1 MTIRQYRSVRQL
13 PYSILSNCEDGF
25 SEQLYAQAILLL
37 SVSLTSGTGTTRDA
51 YIPPPHYFS
60 FLATLAVHPLL
71 TTRTTDTAKQAVADD
86 ALRYLRHLIKLVG
99 PKNAELDQAFRFT
112 EAKRHAGSRNKR
124 IKSRNSAGP
133 DDGLQVDPD
142 VIKSTYATSESLWS
156 NADDFWN
163 IVGWAFNC
171 SVAYPHR
178 WRRWKVWLEMM
189 LDVLEIDLERH
200 AKNVTV
206 PQSMFAQYLAPFSDA
221 GRNSKRNL
229 MRALLADGK
238 QKSLNEFGEIWQNET
253 KAPKKAKDEDVVRKR
268 KRNDLDLENGDFGD
282 YGDESSDEDCNTA
295 ASGRRSRSATAKPSR
310 AASPNEDSDSPM
322 RDVESIGIDTFGGPS
337 SLHIRG
343 RLVALLVRLCSLDPA
358 GAIFL
363 DVEEL
368 FDLLTEFIRPL
379 PLAVF
384 EYFACPPQHYL
395 DANAQS
401 SLVQMLLR
409 PLFQGSGAPNYDENT
424 LTQDVF
430 ETCFAPFPAGTTSP
444 SDNAKV
450 SVAIE
455 SLLRLLWRNGGLVAR
470 QSLGDAVRQGI
481 KARKDKVAWDGRRR
495 VGVKA
500 LEEETAVEVLECSV
514 ERMESILELVSRS
527 GAS

>member
-1 MTIRQYRSVRQL
+1 MTIRRYRSVRQL

-37 SVSLTSGTGTTRDA
+37 SVSLTSGTGMTRDA

-124 IKSRNSAGP
+124 VKTRTSAGP
-133 DDGLQVDPD
+133 DDGLQIDPD

-171 SVAYPHR
+171 SVVYPTR

-200 AKNVTV
+200 TKDGTV
-206 PQSMFAQYLAPFSDA
+206 SQSMFAQYLAPFSDA

-268 KRNDLDLENGDFGD
+268 KRNGLDLENGDFGD
-282 YGDESSDEDCNTA
+282 YGDESSDEDSTTA
-295 ASGRRSRSATAKPSR
+295 ALGRRSRSATAKPSR
-310 AASPNEDSDSPM
+310 AASPDEDGDSQM
-322 RDVESIGIDTFGGPS
+322 RDVESIGIDAFG
-337 SLHIRG
+337 
-343 RLVALLVRLCSLDPA
+343 A

-409 PLFQGSGAPNYDENT
+409 PLFQNSGAPNYDENT

-495 VGVKA
+495 VGTKA
-500 LEEETAVEVLECSV
+500 LEEETAVEALECSV
-514 ERMESILELVSRS
+514 ERMESVLELFSRN
-527 GAS
+527 GAL